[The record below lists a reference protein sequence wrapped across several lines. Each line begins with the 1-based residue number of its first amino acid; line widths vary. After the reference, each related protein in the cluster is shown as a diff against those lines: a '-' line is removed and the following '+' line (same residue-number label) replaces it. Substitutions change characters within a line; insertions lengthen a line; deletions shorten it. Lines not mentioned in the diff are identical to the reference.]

1 MTATA
6 KTTPD
11 EGRVPSGF
19 RVQRDLS
26 AGRHGLLE
34 AFPGLDRLPAARRLV
49 AKAEARA
56 RLFDETQVHLVD
68 QDLWMYVAPREDP
81 KFSRRGWRPIVSPER
96 DCIVVGLGHLRESSS
111 LMLFM
116 DIFHE
121 LCHVLQRAGGADL
134 WPPEVSYVK
143 RWTEVEAYR
152 FVVREARTL
161 GATDAFLRDYLR
173 VEWITAAEHR
183 ELLAELDVPA
193 R

>member
-1 MTATA
+1 MTAAA
-6 KTTPD
+6 KPTPD
-11 EGRVPSGF
+11 DGRVPPGF
-19 RVQRDLS
+19 RVQRDLPP
-26 AGRHGLLE
+26 GRHALLA
-34 AFPGLDRLPAARRLV
+34 AFPGLDRLPAAKRLV
-49 AKAEARA
+49 AKSAARA
-56 RLFDETQVHLVD
+56 RLFGETQVHLLE

-81 KFSRRGWRPIVSPER
+81 KFSRRGWSPIVSPEH
-96 DCIVVGLGHLRESSS
+96 DCIVVGLGHLRESSA

-152 FVVREARTL
+152 FVVNEARTL
-161 GATDAFLRDYLR
+161 GASDAFLRDYLR

-183 ELLAELDVPA
+183 ELLAELDVA
-193 R
+193 RR